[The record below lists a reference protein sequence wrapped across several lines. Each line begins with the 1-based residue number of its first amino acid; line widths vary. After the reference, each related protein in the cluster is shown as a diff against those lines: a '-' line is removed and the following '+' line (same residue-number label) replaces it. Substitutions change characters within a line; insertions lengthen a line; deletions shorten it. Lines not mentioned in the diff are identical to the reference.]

1 MRDENFCC
9 LCGKDIDTS
18 TSDVL
23 TMGSYGNPRYLCDE
37 CAKAIDEATTS
48 RSVPE
53 IKAAISKLGALLP
66 QAAER
71 DGAVFKTM
79 NPLLSGAVKRAE
91 KIEAGEYD
99 FALDNAEEGES
110 FDEIPEELLETEEDR
125 ELDERDERAQ
135 KKFDKILNII
145 TTSVI
150 LGVLVAVIIIRL
162 VFK

>member
-1 MRDENFCC
+1 MRDENLCC
-9 LCGKDIDTS
+9 LCGKDIDKS
-18 TSDVL
+18 TADVL

-48 RSVPE
+48 KDLTE
-53 IKAAISKLGALLP
+53 IKAAIAKLGDLLP
-66 QAAER
+66 HAAER

-91 KIEAGEYD
+91 KIEAGTYD
-99 FALDNAEEGES
+99 FALDDATDAES

-135 KKFDKILNII
+135 KKFDKILNIV

-150 LGVLVAVIIIRL
+150 FGVLVAILIIRL
-162 VFK
+162 IFK